1 RIYAKNRSMGFGAEV
16 KRRIML
22 GTFALSAG
30 YYEQYYLKA
39 LKIRTIIRREFEA
52 ALKRFDVLI
61 GPTMPLPPFNIG
73 EKIQDPLTLYMCDIL
88 TVPANLTGYP
98 AISIPCG
105 FEGNLPIGLQAISG
119 PLQESTLLRISL
131 ALERNTD
138 IIERRPAI

>member
-1 RIYAKNRSMGFGAEV
+1 
-16 KRRIML
+16 
-22 GTFALSAG
+22 
-30 YYEQYYLKA
+30 
-39 LKIRTIIRREFEA
+39 IIRREFEA